1 MNEMIIKFNEQDYLA
16 TYNNQTG
23 YFEVDLQA
31 PQIGGIYNANIK
43 YTNTVGETVE
53 DMQPIQILAKEKIK
67 IETNKVFMWIF
78 DYKDFEV
85 KDIVEISDYEIN
97 IDEETNANTIVKVLK
112 ETTAK
117 ANDIIAIKINS
128 EVVYWGI
135 VDDIKN
141 EDGKELYEYT
151 LKYITNIFNE
161 KIPLSKNVEDNN
173 IEDGIYRIRSFVDSK
188 KVLDVYNLSMENG
201 ANIQLWTNNNGNNQ
215 KWKIKRGNDGFYTIQ
230 SINSGKLIDIY
241 NKEYK
246 NGTNLQQF
254 GSNGGDNQKWAIEHL
269 ENACYKLKTK
279 GNSNYYMD
287 VYGGSPVEGN
297 NIQLYESNNT
307 RAQKFFLEKLDEKI
321 INEYGIEDYL
331 EKMINEYFVNSKD
344 TLTNRNYLEVR
355 VKTHTKLN
363 AIVSNVQENMY
374 YLATWMTNCT
384 QLYNINYNFFVE
396 NKKLI
401 IEIENK
407 TVEKELIDTQA
418 QAICNYS
425 EVFNTEVVSK
435 VEVAT
440 NSNNY
445 YLYLLNDRTTTTDA
459 TNTNR
464 AEGRTERIYTENFE
478 DAEQKALDIIKTN
491 SYNHNVTFGMYNR
504 IIKVGTP
511 IAIKTK
517 KSIILD
523 TYISAIKINK
533 SKLVEHTCGNIRTRL
548 TEKLLKERN
557 K

>member
-215 KWKIKRGNDGFYTIQ
+215 KCKIKSWIYGFFTIQ
-230 SINSGKLIDIY
+230 SINSG
-241 NKEYK
+241 
-246 NGTNLQQF
+246 
-254 GSNGGDNQKWAIEHL
+254 
-269 ENACYKLKTK
+269 
-279 GNSNYYMD
+279 
-287 VYGGSPVEGN
+287 
-297 NIQLYESNNT
+297 
-307 RAQKFFLEKLDEKI
+307 
-321 INEYGIEDYL
+321 
-331 EKMINEYFVNSKD
+331 
-344 TLTNRNYLEVR
+344 
-355 VKTHTKLN
+355 
-363 AIVSNVQENMY
+363 
-374 YLATWMTNCT
+374 
-384 QLYNINYNFFVE
+384 
-396 NKKLI
+396 
-401 IEIENK
+401 
-407 TVEKELIDTQA
+407 
-418 QAICNYS
+418 
-425 EVFNTEVVSK
+425 
-435 VEVAT
+435 
-440 NSNNY
+440 
-445 YLYLLNDRTTTTDA
+445 
-459 TNTNR
+459 
-464 AEGRTERIYTENFE
+464 
-478 DAEQKALDIIKTN
+478 
-491 SYNHNVTFGMYNR
+491 
-504 IIKVGTP
+504 
-511 IAIKTK
+511 
-517 KSIILD
+517 
-523 TYISAIKINK
+523 
-533 SKLVEHTCGNIRTRL
+533 
-548 TEKLLKERN
+548 
-557 K
+557 